1 MNEVNWAVL
10 LHDWVVR
17 AEYDAGYVL
26 LRCRICG
33 EENLADPPRIEASGF
48 TSQGGANASG

>member
-1 MNEVNWAVL
+1 MNELNWAVL

-33 EENLADPPRIEASGF
+33 EENLADPPRIEESGF